1 MKVHIGPYRNWIGPY
16 QIAEM
21 LCFWAPDVVDEYG
34 TKNKPDWV
42 YDFGTWLSG
51 GKEKDSW
58 LIKLCR
64 WVDEKK
70 KRKIK
75 VHIDRWDTWS
85 MDTTLAI
92 IILPMLEKLN
102 AEKHGS
108 PFVDDDDIPAE
119 LGIRSTD
126 APPKE
131 YEWDTDANHSK
142 RWDWVMSELIW
153 TFKQL
158 HPDTDWEAQ
167 YHTGEHDMV
176 WIPVDKD
183 GNQVPKEDA
192 KLFQMEKGPNDTH
205 TWDIEGWKAHS
216 ARIDNGLRLFGKYY
230 RALWD

>member
-1 MKVHIGPYRNWIGPY
+1 MKVYISGYRNHWISPY
-16 QIAEM
+16 TILEKV
-21 LCFWAPDVVDEYG
+21 LFWKDWENIEYE
-34 TKNKPDWV
+34 TPWV
-42 YDFGTWLSG
+42 QKWSDRLLPISNTIQKVLDF
-51 GKEKDSW
+51 
-58 LIKLCR
+58 
-64 WVDEKK
+64 VHP
-70 KRKIK
+70 KIDYVK
-75 VHIDRWDTWS
+75 IDRWDTWN

-108 PFVDDDDIPAE
+108 PFVDDNDVPAD

-131 YEWDTDANHSK
+131 NEWDTDANHFK

-167 YHTGEHDMV
+167 YHTGKHDMI

-183 GNQVPKEDA
+183 GKEVPKGEA

-205 TWDIEGWKAHS
+205 TWDMEGWKAHS
-216 ARIDNGLRLFGKYY
+216 ARIDNGLLLLGKYF
-230 RALWD
+230 RCLWD